1 MLSLV
6 PSLFLEERLLQVHG
20 LSYIYI
26 WSVNHHNGSWGIL
39 EAPLPWCLNLLWPS
53 IHEWLFFGLQGKCD
67 PESCCR
73 LPHWYSLLLTHYR
86 IFHHLQFMYRS
97 WQNKQV
103 KRNASVQELEI
114 ILWCQCT
121 VKTGGYKAE
130 VHAEAS
136 HAWAI
141 YNHGHPI
148 KPWTTFQGDKDT
160 KYRLLQIYYCV
171 MSPFMCKGHMYRSV
185 QMCLPDKRSLV
196 YFRNT
201 TLSVI

>member
-6 PSLFLEERLLQVHG
+6 PSPFLEEPLLQVHG
-20 LSYIYI
+20 LSYIYK

-73 LPHWYSLLLTHYR
+73 LPHWDSLLLTHYK

-103 KRNASVQELEI
+103 KRNAYLYRKWKSSYDASAQSKQVDIKQKFMLKLPMHEPYI
-114 ILWCQCT
+114 IMDIQSNHEQLSKAIKIQNTCYYRYTTVSCLCSCARDIFTDQCRCA
-121 VKTGGYKAE
+121 YQ
-130 VHAEAS
+130 
-136 HAWAI
+136 I
-141 YNHGHPI
+141 RGH
-148 KPWTTFQGDKDT
+148 
-160 KYRLLQIYYCV
+160 
-171 MSPFMCKGHMYRSV
+171 
-185 QMCLPDKRSLV
+185 
-196 YFRNT
+196 
-201 TLSVI
+201 